1 MKNLVNVVKLC
12 TIVVVIIVKILFL
25 SSVFFYCLLC
35 NHSFSTNPNSTTN
48 LYKLLSFFIHFFNF
62 STFQLFNYIAPASSF
77 FIHFTVLDD
86 NGLFMSVWAKESMKR
101 SKKLYLECSNSPT
114 RKNKDNDV
122 KYLHRSDRRLVT
134 LPSTDLIS
142 QMHGWRPI
150 PLSLFVKEQRIQME
164 ACKY

>member
-1 MKNLVNVVKLC
+1 M
-12 TIVVVIIVKILFL
+12 IFL
-25 SSVFFYCLLC
+25 SSFFFDCLLC
-35 NHSFSTNPNSTTN
+35 NHSFQTNPNSMTN
-48 LYKLLSFFIHFFNF
+48 FYKILLFCIHF
-62 STFQLFNYIAPASSF
+62 S
-77 FIHFTVLDD
+77 VLDD
-86 NGLFMSVWAKESMKR
+86 NGLFMSIWAKESMKR